1 MYGWVRYNNIIKNAE
16 KGDVVVNLDA
26 VLEKL
31 GKGVGISLEATCPN
45 SVTVE
50 TDKRFYIKPTV
61 KDIECPRDSKIM
73 LFSAPGATGKSALA
87 HYISHSRQALLWDL
101 AKEKIANHSLSGM
114 LVEALGTSYFSTFT
128 TGLKDGS
135 AVLVIDALD
144 EAEMIS
150 GRLALETLLADLRQL
165 VKDSSSCNVV
175 LCARTETA
183 HFVREYYAQ
192 SENKLSVSQY
202 EISFFEETNAVE
214 FVKGCIDGKQKNSEI
229 ADAWIQAQFE
239 QIRQMLEG
247 EKEEFGAFVG
257 YAPVLEA
264 LAVFFVSER
273 NGMKRLRETQ
283 VMSSGIAVFNKIVE
297 KILQREHDKVVAG
310 FKERC
315 GKDYPEFDKWDNV
328 YSAEEQL
335 ARIADYLIFES
346 CEYQNYELDFLPQE
360 LAIEYGES
368 IGSFLKDHPFVR
380 TTERNGCVYVD
391 FAGAAFRDYT
401 LAKLMEREKYDS
413 YAEHYFSEHN
423 HNARFPSQLFFEFYA
438 LFSAGKMKATHFIY
452 LYDAFKAKEKA
463 DVMSAVVIEEV
474 DDAIYCTFTCESGR
488 KRETSKAYE
497 FIIGKTD
504 SLCIKQIYNGYVDID
519 EDVVIGMKDEDAI
532 ISNSTIKCKRILLN
546 SPCIML
552 VGQKPSGTLLVAT
565 EGIDNSLQPGAKFE
579 IRLEDADSLKVSAP
593 DVSRWYKLQP
603 YEYSIDDGTSPDMLG
618 FGNAVKTILKHFRK
632 HGKDAPGRHFEYI
645 TNVIISGSKL
655 KKQVFDFLSEQEC
668 IYKDDKDI
676 KQFKLDTNKLQGMG
690 VNWGQI
696 ERSARPDFSVL
707 YGVYCEWLAHKAN
720 LQQ

>member
-150 GRLALETLLADLRQL
+150 GHLALETLLADLRQL
-165 VKDSSSCNVV
+165 VKDSSGCNVV

-214 FVKGCIDGKQKNSEI
+214 FVKGCIDGKQKNSGI

-273 NGMKRLRETQ
+273 NGMKRLRDTQ

-380 TTERNGCVYVD
+380 TTEQNGSVHVD

-438 LFSAGKMKATHFIY
+438 LFSAGKMKAAHFIY

-463 DVMSAVVIEEV
+463 DVMSAVAIEEV
-474 DDAIYCTFTCESGR
+474 DDAIYCTFTCERGR

-497 FIIGKTD
+497 FIIDKTD
-504 SLCIKQIYNGYVDID
+504 SLCIKQILYLIFDYPH
-519 EDVVIGMKDEDAI
+519 KHY
-532 ISNSTIKCKRILLN
+532 TFKY
-546 SPCIML
+546 
-552 VGQKPSGTLLVAT
+552 
-565 EGIDNSLQPGAKFE
+565 FE
-579 IRLEDADSLKVSAP
+579 V
-593 DVSRWYKLQP
+593 
-603 YEYSIDDGTSPDMLG
+603 
-618 FGNAVKTILKHFRK
+618 
-632 HGKDAPGRHFEYI
+632 
-645 TNVIISGSKL
+645 
-655 KKQVFDFLSEQEC
+655 
-668 IYKDDKDI
+668 
-676 KQFKLDTNKLQGMG
+676 
-690 VNWGQI
+690 
-696 ERSARPDFSVL
+696 
-707 YGVYCEWLAHKAN
+707 
-720 LQQ
+720 

>member
-150 GRLALETLLADLRQL
+150 GHLALETLLADLRQL
-165 VKDSSSCNVV
+165 VKDSSGCNVV

-214 FVKGCIDGKQKNSEI
+214 FVKGCIDGKQKNSGI

-273 NGMKRLRETQ
+273 NGMKRLRDTQ

-297 KILQREHDKVVAG
+297 KILQR
-310 FKERC
+310 
-315 GKDYPEFDKWDNV
+315 
-328 YSAEEQL
+328 
-335 ARIADYLIFES
+335 
-346 CEYQNYELDFLPQE
+346 
-360 LAIEYGES
+360 
-368 IGSFLKDHPFVR
+368 
-380 TTERNGCVYVD
+380 
-391 FAGAAFRDYT
+391 
-401 LAKLMEREKYDS
+401 
-413 YAEHYFSEHN
+413 
-423 HNARFPSQLFFEFYA
+423 
-438 LFSAGKMKATHFIY
+438 
-452 LYDAFKAKEKA
+452 
-463 DVMSAVVIEEV
+463 
-474 DDAIYCTFTCESGR
+474 
-488 KRETSKAYE
+488 
-497 FIIGKTD
+497 
-504 SLCIKQIYNGYVDID
+504 
-519 EDVVIGMKDEDAI
+519 
-532 ISNSTIKCKRILLN
+532 
-546 SPCIML
+546 
-552 VGQKPSGTLLVAT
+552 
-565 EGIDNSLQPGAKFE
+565 
-579 IRLEDADSLKVSAP
+579 
-593 DVSRWYKLQP
+593 
-603 YEYSIDDGTSPDMLG
+603 
-618 FGNAVKTILKHFRK
+618 
-632 HGKDAPGRHFEYI
+632 
-645 TNVIISGSKL
+645 
-655 KKQVFDFLSEQEC
+655 
-668 IYKDDKDI
+668 
-676 KQFKLDTNKLQGMG
+676 
-690 VNWGQI
+690 
-696 ERSARPDFSVL
+696 
-707 YGVYCEWLAHKAN
+707 
-720 LQQ
+720 